1 MTGSWSPK
9 RRMCVREKT
18 PWSSA
23 FSTLQNAL
31 SYVKLADIGIP
42 VAIAPHESQSGDD
55 RSRGHPRQASAD
67 RVSCCA
73 PDEGGSAGRNVAE
86 LIVAFFSLF
95 LSFSF
100 LTGTLNIR
108 TRTRPSVGL
117 PEKSPRLRLRLRSGT
132 GKIND
137 SGTR

>member
-1 MTGSWSPK
+1 MGGFPTCRLPLGEIPMRPLTVCVCVSASVAMSLSSCRREKANQTMTGSWSPK
-9 RRMCVREKT
+9 RRMCVREET

-67 RVSCCA
+67 RYV
-73 PDEGGSAGRNVAE
+73 PLHFPKVERGTYR
-86 LIVAFFSLF
+86 LSLVP
-95 LSFSF
+95 
-100 LTGTLNIR
+100 TYQI
-108 TRTRPSVGL
+108 
-117 PEKSPRLRLRLRSGT
+117 
-132 GKIND
+132 
-137 SGTR
+137 

>member
-9 RRMCVREKT
+9 RRIP

-31 SYVKLADIGIP
+31 SHVKLADIGIP
-42 VAIAPHESQSGDD
+42 VAIAPHGSQSGDD
-55 RSRGHPRQASAD
+55 RSRGYHRQASAD
-67 RVSCCA
+67 GVSCCA
-73 PDEGGSAGRNVAE
+73 PEEGGSAGRNVAE
-86 LIVAFFSLF
+86 LIVVFLSLF

-100 LTGTLNIR
+100 LTGTDPQYQDQDQSGF
-108 TRTRPSVGL
+108 TR
-117 PEKSPRLRLRLRSGT
+117 KSPRLRLRLRLRSGP